1 MLKLAFGLML
11 IAVCGAST
19 IQLLRV
25 RTTKTVYTSQYTI
38 HRKAYNWLQ
47 ARAECIRCGG
57 HLVTINDVAE
67 HFFLTRALQRY
78 KIRSAWTGL
87 NDRAKEGD
95 YRWDRFNA
103 VGGYKRW
110 CKGEPNNLGNE
121 DAAEL
126 FAHTSS
132 CLNDLGIH
140 HKRFFICEVNVHK
153 TLSVKTV

>member
-25 RTTKTVYTSQYTI
+25 RTTKSVYTSQYTI

-47 ARAECIRCGG
+47 ARAECRRCGG
-57 HLVTINDVAE
+57 HLVTINDAAE

-87 NDRAKEGD
+87 NDRAKEGT
-95 YRWDRFNA
+95 YRWDRYNSL
-103 VGGYKRW
+103 GGYKRW
-110 CKGEPNNLGNE
+110 CKGQPNNWRNSQDCVMLTGN
-121 DAAEL
+121 
-126 FAHTSS
+126 SK
-132 CLNDLGIH
+132 CLNDRACLSR
-140 HKRFFICEVNVHK
+140 KFFICEVNVYK
-153 TLSVKTV
+153 TLSVQTV